1 MLFSVSGGQHRVP
14 ACLGCCSH
22 REETPLTHSQCGR
35 LHCAA
40 PRTDRDPSRLRPQS
54 DPRRFGEDDMTGA
67 SGSVARMEVERTA
80 FGNDAVT
87 LQHVGEAEEGVCTSP
102 HKDLVPCSGWKARSP
117 HEHRRV
123 LR

>member
-1 MLFSVSGGQHRVP
+1 
-14 ACLGCCSH
+14 
-22 REETPLTHSQCGR
+22 
-35 LHCAA
+35 
-40 PRTDRDPSRLRPQS
+40 
-54 DPRRFGEDDMTGA
+54 MTGA

-123 LR
+123 LSSVLHAIDVSSSPSLCVYLPSMVMLGVDVKATPSRGASKVTASP